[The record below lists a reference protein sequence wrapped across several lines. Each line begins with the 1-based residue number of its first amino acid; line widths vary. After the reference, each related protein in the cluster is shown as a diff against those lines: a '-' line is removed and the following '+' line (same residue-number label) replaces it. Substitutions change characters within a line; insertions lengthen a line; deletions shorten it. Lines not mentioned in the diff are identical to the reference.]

1 MIIIVVNHQLFHSL
15 HQLSRF
21 LTKRANQAL
30 QPFDLYSAQW
40 SVIYALKMKGTLTQ
54 KELCEYLAVEAPPL
68 TRNIQRLVKK
78 GYVRQVSG
86 EDKRQKK
93 IELTEEA
100 LAEFPKWEQA
110 IMSVNQE
117 LIANVPQQAEA
128 QLEELLT
135 GWLLAISE
143 QEGAKDE

>member
-1 MIIIVVNHQLFHSL
+1 MVVNHQLFHSL